1 MLAPNLTKTR
11 NIGIMAHIDAGKTTT
26 TERILFY
33 SGVSYKIGEV
43 HDGNAIMDWMEQE
56 QERGITITSAA
67 TTCIWQNHRIN
78 IIDTPGHV
86 DFTVEVERS
95 LRVLDGAIAVFC
107 AVGGVEPQSETV
119 WRQADRYNVPRIA
132 FVNKMDRKGADF
144 LGVVRQMKNRLG
156 ANPLILELPIGAE
169 DKFEGVIDLL
179 RMRAMYYDAE
189 TLGMQV
195 IEEDI
200 PEALVKDAEKYR
212 QELIEAAAEQDESLL
227 ERYLEGEGEHFS
239 NEEIIASIRKAT
251 IAGVVQ
257 PVLCGAAFKNKGVQ
271 QLLDAVVHYLPSP
284 LDIPPVQAMD
294 AQNPEKTVER
304 RADSSE
310 PLAALVFKIMNDPFV
325 GQLSFLRIYSGML
338 KSGSAVYNS
347 SKDKKERVVR
357 VLKMHSNQREEVEE
371 VRAGDICA
379 VVGLKHSSTG
389 DTLCQKNNAILLE
402 SIEFPPPVISVVIEP
417 KTKDDE
423 EKLSNALDRLS
434 LEDPTFTVKIDEETG
449 QTLISGMGELHLEV
463 IVERLKREFKVQAN
477 VGKPQVAYREAFGG
491 AVKHSST
498 VDRELGGKRQY
509 ASVTVEFDV
518 SEDEDGLLF
527 ENGLKAQQLE
537 KELVDAVRLGLQ
549 ESMNVGVVANYPV
562 LSLKAKLV
570 GADFV
575 EGESNANAFRLA
587 ASNCYREAMLKSRPV
602 LLEPMMSVEVVS
614 PEEFIGDIIADLN
627 TRRGSVRGNEVRGGA
642 QALAARVPLSAMFG
656 YVQELRSRSQ
666 GRATFTMEFHRYQVV
681 PQKLMVEIVE
691 RIMGVKPAWL

>member
-1 MLAPNLTKTR
+1 MIALDLTKTR

-119 WRQADRYNVPRIA
+119 WRQADHYNVPRIA

-144 LGVVRQMKNRLG
+144 QNVVRQMKNRLG
-156 ANPLILELPIGAE
+156 ANPLVLELPIGAE
-169 DKFEGVIDLL
+169 DEFKGVIDLL
-179 RMRAMYYDAE
+179 RMRAFYYDAD

-200 PEALVKDAEKYR
+200 PENLKKQAEEYRQDLVEMAAEK
-212 QELIEAAAEQDESLL
+212 DETLL
-227 ERYLEGEGEHFS
+227 ERYLEGEGDSFT

-251 IAGVVQ
+251 IAGDVQ

-271 QLLDAVVHYLPSP
+271 QLLDAVVNYLPSP
-284 LDIPPVQAMD
+284 MDIPPVTAMD
-294 AQNPEKTVER
+294 AQDPEKTVER
-304 RADSSE
+304 KAEASE

-325 GQLSFLRIYSGML
+325 GQLSFLRVYSGVL

-371 VRAGDICA
+371 VSAGDICA
-379 VVGLKHSSTG
+379 VVGLKHSATG

-423 EKLSNALDRLS
+423 EKLSTALGRLS
-434 LEDPTFTVKIDEETG
+434 LEDPTFTVTIDEETG

-463 IVERLKREFKVQAN
+463 LVERLKREFKVQAN
-477 VGKPQVAYREAFGG
+477 VGNPQVAYREAFGE
-491 AVKHSST
+491 AVRHQSIL
-498 VDRELGGKRQY
+498 DRELGGKRQY
-509 ASVTVEFDV
+509 ASVTIEFDV
-518 SEDEDGLLF
+518 SEEDGLTF
-527 ENGLKAQQLE
+527 EDGLKPQQLD
-537 KELVDAVRLGLQ
+537 KGLVEAVRLGLQ
-549 ESMNVGVVANYPV
+549 ESMSLGVVANYPV

-570 GADFV
+570 DVDFI
-575 EGESNANAFRLA
+575 EGESNTNVFRLA
-587 ASNCYREAMLKSRPV
+587 ASNCFREAMTKSRPV
-602 LLEPMMSVEVVS
+602 LLEPKMSVEVVS

-627 TRRGSVRGNEVRGGA
+627 TRRGSVRGNEIRGNA
-642 QALAARVPLSAMFG
+642 QALSARVPLSAMFG
-656 YVQELRSRSQ
+656 YVKELRSRSQ
-666 GRATFTMEFHRYQVV
+666 GRATFTMEFHRYEVV
-681 PQKLMVEIVE
+681 PPKLMVEIVE